1 MRRIERTEKFK
12 LDYKRERKGRH
23 RAVLGT
29 ALVEALSLLAND
41 QALDERYRDHVLA
54 GQWHGHRDCHL
65 RPDLVLIYRKPDP
78 ETLQLVRL
86 GSHSELS
93 L

>member
-1 MRRIERTEKFK
+1 MRRIERTKKFK

-23 RAVLGT
+23 RAVLDT
-29 ALVEALSLLAND
+29 ALAEALSLLAND
-41 QALDERYRDHVLA
+41 QALDERYRDHALA

-65 RPDLVLIYRKPDP
+65 RPDLILIYRKPDS
-78 ETLQLVRL
+78 ETLQLVRM